1 MIAVPRVQAVEP
13 HAVTRFGEPGELVV
27 ARPGRGNHR
36 MMRASCRLIGLWA
49 ILIALILGS
58 TSRADGSFEADVQTI
73 CSFGSRLPGSAGYNQ
88 TAQML
93 REQLAK
99 LPGVE
104 LREQSFDVMVPVT
117 SHAVLRLE
125 NGREVN
131 VAPFW
136 PAHTRLSATP
146 IGGLTGKLI
155 YIGDCEYPRI
165 KPNSL
170 AGNIAVVEAR
180 SKDRWTRAFYF
191 GAKAILVLPD
201 SDATNIE
208 FSGFDIRP
216 PANLPR
222 FYLEDAELAKRLR
235 NGDELGEVKLD
246 VGANWKTIRATNF
259 YALLMP
265 NGGPKPILVDK
276 TTVPAAAT
284 TFVVPFDS
292 SSLVYDRAPGASQAV
307 NIAAALSMARE
318 MASVL
323 SQPDPTIT
331 RPVMFVFTGAD
342 GISQL
347 GTRTMLLS
355 VAETPLLWRS
365 EIAEIDTTLTT
376 LAAQRD
382 RLVEIGMEPWRL
394 EPARDRD
401 LIKRLVSM
409 IETDLSIQQDRL
421 FRIRVMPANLVT
433 DELRQQQKTYEENQ
447 INLSGVRAALQT
459 DVRLLERPARKEL
472 AVYYAQQ
479 ALQRITGA
487 ANTPGLIEQFGKRKS
502 ELQARIDL
510 ALWLAERTGRW
521 DKDGKV
527 VEPKES
533 NTANRLLDVIIGLD
547 LSDGGTSVGPMF
559 HGTYQRVGSKQF
571 ISTYRDVFADLV
583 AALDREPKDRSP
595 EQAEISKW
603 FGPIAGSIDFDPLDT
618 SKTPISFIGQTPI
631 ASEMA
636 SSWGTAGF
644 SLLTLH
650 DFRLLRDTPNDT
662 FDRLRLPVIRKQLDA
677 VTTLMSKVL
686 ANPKF
691 AYLAEIRRNRNAFV
705 GQVVGTAPG
714 KPVPDLPMSGFLV
727 SYQWTSNTL
736 KIPTLQWDAGYIPGV
751 RRTEVR
757 ETDVEGRFRFE
768 GFSKYP
774 SQLKRAF
781 VQSFY
786 MEKDSGVIK
795 AISDLGRSSSD
806 ITPFADVQ
814 TPLNPMRSLP
824 FECEE
829 VSLVGLYDP
838 RFLQALG
845 EVQIIDA
852 RRNTDAPRI
861 SATLH
866 NRILAAFLE
875 PASRNYYLFRYGQIG
890 NRLILINMPEDL
902 KSADDRS
909 AKLGRGFTIEDA
921 REIGPLALA
930 TARDFGQLDSKRLDD
945 YRSAGVSSQLID
957 DMHDDALH
965 QLNDAR
971 QAIQQDDAV
980 GAVRNGNGAW
990 AAEALVYSAS
1000 KSMAN
1005 DVIRAAIFL
1014 LLLAV
1019 PFSICIERLLIAS
1032 PNVYRQ
1038 IAGVAAIFTV
1048 MTGALWAF
1056 HPAFKISSSPLIII
1070 LSFAIIF
1077 MSIVV
1082 IGVVYQ
1088 KFDAELKKI
1097 RSGRGTS
1104 EGANFLRASVL
1115 TNAVMLGIANMRKR
1129 KIRTTLTATT
1139 IVLITFAVLVFAS
1152 ASSFRSTKS
1161 YPTGISSDHPGLLLR
1176 QRGYRPMP
1184 IDIVSELGV
1193 VFPKAQIVERWWNT
1207 NAGEPNETN
1216 LIVSDAKQQK
1226 PLGMQALLGLSPGE
1240 SKLSRVAEVIGVEK
1254 FARLENGETNII
1266 YLSTESAKQ
1275 LSVKEGDTV
1284 RIGGIALEVAGIF
1297 DGADFDRKVFM
1308 LSGEPLTPLKYERN
1322 ALDAGGKALSDNA
1335 AESITMD
1342 ADTGGAELS
1351 SVYQHLPASQ
1361 MAIISAKV
1369 SQRLNNAR
1377 LATVA
1382 LRLEDQDVFVDR
1394 NNRIVANESALALS
1408 EAERTTQ
1415 RISKAKLVKW
1425 AADEVARRFTIVT
1438 YAGLEDGVQLIS
1450 ASTPTKI
1457 TGSQVAIPL
1466 LIGGLIIFN
1475 TMMGSIAERKREIH
1489 IYTSLGLAPLH
1500 VGALFVAEALTY
1512 GVIGTVFGYIIG
1524 QGVGTAMLKLGW
1536 LGTMTLDYSGTSAML
1551 TIGLI
1556 LLVVLLSALVPARL
1570 ASKIAAPSI
1579 ERSWKVP
1586 APKNGQIMATLPFT
1600 INRTAAEGVV
1610 AYLAEYFEGHKEGSI
1625 GKFATD
1631 DVQAFAWTGEEKES
1645 GGKPSRGVQTTVWLT
1660 PFDLGV
1666 RQHLML
1672 LIHPGQFPDIYE
1684 VQVLLS
1690 RLSGDDGSWYRMNR
1704 SFLTELRKQFL
1715 QWRSLSPTRMREY
1728 VEASK
1733 MLFKPGGQVTNVE
1746 EVAV

>member
-1 MIAVPRVQAVEP
+1 MTRV
-13 HAVTRFGEPGELVV
+13 
-27 ARPGRGNHR
+27 
-36 MMRASCRLIGLWA
+36 SCRLIGFWA
-49 ILIALILGS
+49 VLIALVLGS
-58 TSRADGSFEADVQTI
+58 LAVAHPSFEADTQTI
-73 CSFGSRLPGSAGYNQ
+73 SSFGTRLPGSPGYEQ
-88 TAQML
+88 TAAFL
-93 REQLAK
+93 REQLRQ

-104 LREQSFDVMVPVT
+104 LREQTFDVMVPT
-117 SHAVLRLE
+117 TKRSVLKFA
-125 NGREVN
+125 NGSEV
-131 VAPFW
+131 AISPFW
-136 PAHTRLSATP
+136 PAYTRLSATP
-146 IGGLTGKLI
+146 LGGLKGKLV
-155 YIGDCEYPRI
+155 YIGSGEYASI
-165 KPNSL
+165 KPASL
-170 AGNIAVVEAR
+170 QGNIAVVEAGA
-180 SKDRWTRAFYF
+180 KERWTRAFYF
-191 GAKAILVLPD
+191 GATAVVVLPD
-201 SDATNIE
+201 PTATNSE
-208 FSGFDIRP
+208 FQAFDLRT

-222 FYLEDAELAKRLR
+222 FYLDDPELIARIR
-235 NGDELGEVKLD
+235 NGEDLGEVSLD
-246 VGANWKTIRATNF
+246 AAANWTTVRATNF
-259 YALLMP
+259 YALLLP
-265 NGGPKPILVDK
+265 NGGPRPILTGEKDK
-276 TTVPAAAT
+276 QKEVPAAAT
-284 TFVVPFDS
+284 TFLVPFDS
-292 SSLVYDRAPGASQAV
+292 TSLVYDRAPGASQAV
-307 NIAAALSMARE
+307 NVAAALSLARDISAQMSE
-318 MASVL
+318 ANPS
-323 SQPDPTIT
+323 IT

-347 GTRTMLLS
+347 GVRNLLLS
-355 VAETPLLWRS
+355 VAETPLLWRN
-365 EIAEIDTTLTT
+365 EIAEIDQTLRA
-376 LAAQRD
+376 LEVQRD
-382 RLVEIGMEPWRL
+382 RLKELNLEPWRL
-394 EPARDRD
+394 EPIRDRD

-421 FRIRVMPANLVT
+421 FRIRVMPPNLVT
-433 DELRQQQKTYEENQ
+433 DALRERQKFYEENQ
-447 INLSGVRAALQT
+447 IKLSSVRAALQT
-459 DVRLLERPARKEL
+459 DTKLLSQPARKDL
-472 AVYYAQQ
+472 ASYYAQK
-479 ALQRITGA
+479 ALERIAGTPEL
-487 ANTPGLIEQFGKRKS
+487 PGLILQHNKRKA
-502 ELQARIDL
+502 ELQARIDT

-521 DKDGKV
+521 PKDAKGNFIEPRESDTSTRLMDV
-527 VEPKES
+527 V
-533 NTANRLLDVIIGLD
+533 IGLD
-547 LSDGGTSVGPMF
+547 LSDGGSTVGPMF
-559 HGTYQRVGSKQF
+559 QGAYLRHSSKQY
-571 ISTYRDVFADLV
+571 IVNYSDVFQNLST
-583 AALDREPKDRSP
+583 ALNKTPAERKP
-595 EQAEISKW
+595 EEAEAVKW
-603 FGPIAGSIDFDPLDT
+603 FEPIARSIDFEPLNT
-618 SKTPISFIGQTPI
+618 SKTPISYIGSTPLS
-631 ASEMA
+631 SEMA
-636 SSWGTAGF
+636 VSWGTAGF
-644 SLLTLH
+644 SLVTLH

-662 FDRLRLPVIRKQLDA
+662 LDRINLPRIRTQLDA
-677 VTTLMSKVL
+677 VTTLLQNVL
-686 ANPKF
+686 TNPRF
-691 AYLAEIRRNRNAFV
+691 FYLSEIRRNRNMFE

-714 KPVPDLPMSGFLV
+714 KPVPDLPMTGYLV
-727 SYQWTSNTL
+727 SHQWTQNTL
-736 KIPTLQWDAGYIPGV
+736 KIPTLQWDANYAVGI

-757 ETDVEGRFRFE
+757 ETDVEGRFKFE

-774 SQLKRAF
+774 GHLKRAF

-786 MEKDSGVIK
+786 MEKDSGAIK

-814 TPLNPMRSLP
+814 TTLNPMRSLP

-829 VSLVGLYDP
+829 VTLVGLYDP

-866 NRILAAFLE
+866 NRVLAAFLE

-902 KSADDRS
+902 KTADERS
-909 AKLGRGFTIEDA
+909 AKLGRGFTIEEA
-921 REIGPLALA
+921 RKIGPLALA
-930 TARDFGQLDSKRLDD
+930 TARDFAGLGSKRLDD

-957 DMHDDALH
+957 DLHGDALH
-965 QLNDAR
+965 QLKEAR
-971 QAIQQDDAV
+971 EAIIRDDAV
-980 GAVRNGNGAW
+980 SAVRDGNGAW
-990 AAEALVYSAS
+990 AAEALVYSATV
-1000 KSMAN
+1000 SMAN

-1019 PFSICIERLLIAS
+1019 PFSVCMERLLIAS
-1032 PNVYRQ
+1032 PNVYKQ
-1038 IAGVAAIFTV
+1038 IAGIAGIFGV
-1048 MTGALWAF
+1048 MTAALWAF

-1082 IGVVYQ
+1082 IAVVYQ
-1088 KFDAELKKI
+1088 KFDSELKKI

-1161 YPTGISSDHPGLLLR
+1161 LPTGVSSDHPGLLLR

-1193 VFPKAQIVERWWNT
+1193 IFPKAQIVERWWNT
-1207 NAGEPNETN
+1207 NAGDPNEMN
-1216 LIVSDAKQQK
+1216 LIVAEGAARKT
-1226 PLGMQALLGLSPGE
+1226 LGLQALLGLSPGE
-1240 SKLSRVAEVIGVEK
+1240 SKLSRITDAIAPEK
-1254 FARLENGETNII
+1254 FARLENGETDII
-1266 YLSTESAKQ
+1266 YLSSDSAKQ
-1275 LSVKEGDTV
+1275 LAVKEGDSV
-1284 RIGGIALEVAGIF
+1284 RIGGIALQVAGIF
-1297 DGADFDRKVFM
+1297 EGADFDRKVSM

-1322 ALDAGGKALSDNA
+1322 ALDAGGRSLSDNA

-1351 SVYQHLPASQ
+1351 TVYQHLPASQ
-1361 MAIISAKV
+1361 MAIIPAKM

-1382 LRLEDQDVFVDR
+1382 LRFDDEELFVDR
-1394 NNRIVANESALALS
+1394 NNRIVPSDTALAMS
-1408 EAERTTQ
+1408 EAERTTE
-1415 RISKAKLVKW
+1415 RINKTKRVKW

-1438 YAGLEDGVQLIS
+1438 YAGLDDGVQLIS

-1586 APKNGQIMATLPFT
+1586 APKDGTIMATLPFT
-1600 INRTAAEGVV
+1600 INKTAAEGVV

-1631 DVQAFAWTGEEKES
+1631 DVQAFAWTGDEPES
-1645 GGKPSRGVQTTVWLT
+1645 HGKPSRGVQTTVWLT